1 MVNGERGEVPAQ
13 PERGGDGECDCVAV
27 VSTVWMEPVIVFVY
41 VVECERLLLK

>member
-13 PERGGDGECDCVAV
+13 PERGGDGECDCVAI
-27 VSTVWMEPVIVFVY
+27 VWMEPVIVFVY